1 MTAADCAARH
11 IQPDRPD
18 SLGIYESAWRET
30 LASEIRLGHLIRRGY
45 SLPEPVQR
53 LGLRALSGEI
63 GVHMDK
69 PTSLFSKQ
77 HLKRVFS

>member
-18 SLGIYESAWRET
+18 SLKIYESAWRQT
-30 LASEIRLGHLIRRGY
+30 LSSEIRLGHLIRRGY

-53 LGLRALSGEI
+53 AGLTALSGEI

-69 PTSLFSKQ
+69 PSSFFSKT
-77 HLKRVFS
+77 HLKRLFS